1 MQIGTQP
8 NAIPGKLFPT
18 LVTSG
23 DDVFREL
30 LVLRLAVE
38 SKLVGRLPVRHLVD
52 LEPLHGGLGED
63 ILMSLRC
70 KIFNSST
77 WSKIFQF

>member
-1 MQIGTQP
+1 MQIGTPP
-8 NAIPGKLFPT
+8 NDVAIPGKLLPT

-38 SKLVGRLPVRHLVD
+38 GKLVGGLPVRHLVD
-52 LEPLHGGLGED
+52 LEPLHCCLGGEIRFVL
-63 ILMSLRC
+63 IAYKYSP
-70 KIFNSST
+70 
-77 WSKIFQF
+77 